1 MTSEILERL
10 PQRPPFLFI
19 DRVVEVGE
27 TTVWAQKELTGEE
40 DFFKGHFP
48 GNPIMPGVLLQE
60 AAFQAGA
67 FLMGGQSGGKVGV
80 VTRVD
85 KVKFRGLVRP
95 GEMLDIKVE
104 KTDALSNAVFFKG
117 KLFVKDKCVLSLEFS
132 CALVSP

>member
-1 MTSEILERL
+1 MMPEILDRI
-10 PQRPPFLFI
+10 PQRPPLLFL
-19 DRVVEVGE
+19 DRIIELGE
-27 TTVWAQKELTGEE
+27 DTIWAQKEVTGEE

-48 GNPIMPGVLLQE
+48 DNPIMPGVLLQE

-67 FLMGGQSGGKVGV
+67 FLMGGQSKEQVGV

-95 GEMLDIKVE
+95 GETLDIKVE

-117 KLFVKDKCVLSLEFS
+117 KLFVKEKCVLSLEFS
-132 CALVSP
+132 CALVNP

>member
-1 MTSEILERL
+1 MMPEILDRI
-10 PQRPPFLFI
+10 PQRPPFLFL
-19 DRVVEVGE
+19 DRIIELGE
-27 TTVWAQKELTGEE
+27 DTIWAQKEVTGEE

-48 GNPIMPGVLLQE
+48 DNPIMPGVLLQE

-67 FLMGGQSGGKVGV
+67 FLMGGQSNEQVGV

-95 GEMLDIKVE
+95 GETLDIKVE

-117 KLFVKDKCVLSLEFS
+117 KLFVKEKCVLSLEFS
-132 CALVSP
+132 CALVNP